1 MPTVS
6 LDSTLGAV
14 EVGTML
20 SIFLFG
26 IVTVQVSSYYRNFP
40 NDSWRIK
47 LLVGGIW
54 IVELVHTG
62 LTCANTYE
70 KTITFFGREPEL
82 FVLSTSFNLSMV
94 LVAVIGPVVQ
104 AFYAYRIFKLAHR
117 ALIPMACWA
126 LSLVRFVN
134 LLGIAIAAFAT
145 GNLPEFEAR
154 FSWLVI
160 CSLVLSA
167 FTDILIT
174 GTTCYYLAQAN
185 RGQQFR
191 RTKKMIDLM
200 IVWTI
205 QTGLLTSITSV
216 LMLICFLVMN
226 NFIWV
231 AILFL
236 VSRSFANSLLSTLNS
251 RTAIREAGRGTDFLT
266 SASFP
271 HRAAGAI
278 VIEMSRSQQV
288 DVDSDSRGQIKQAN
302 DEELQV

>member
-14 EVGTML
+14 EVGTLL

-40 NDSWRIK
+40 NDPWSIK
-47 LLVGGIW
+47 LLVVGIW
-54 IVELVHTG
+54 TVELLHTG
-62 LTCANTYE
+62 LTCANTYT
-70 KTITFFGREPEL
+70 KTITFFGTEAEQ
-82 FVLSTSFNLSMV
+82 FVLSTSFNLSMI

-145 GNLPEFEAR
+145 GNLPEFKAR

-160 CSLVLSA
+160 SSLVLSA

-174 GTTCYYLAQAN
+174 GTTCYYLVQAN
-185 RGQQFR
+185 RGQQYR
-191 RTKKMIDLM
+191 KTKKMIDLM

-216 LMLICFLVMN
+216 LMLISFLVMN

-251 RTAIREAGRGTDFLT
+251 RTAIREAGRATDFLGVT
-266 SASFP
+266 SASVQ
-271 HRAAGAI
+271 HRGTGAI
-278 VIEMSRSQQV
+278 VIEMTRSRQV
-288 DVDSDSRGQIKQAN
+288 DVDSDFRVK
-302 DEELQV
+302 